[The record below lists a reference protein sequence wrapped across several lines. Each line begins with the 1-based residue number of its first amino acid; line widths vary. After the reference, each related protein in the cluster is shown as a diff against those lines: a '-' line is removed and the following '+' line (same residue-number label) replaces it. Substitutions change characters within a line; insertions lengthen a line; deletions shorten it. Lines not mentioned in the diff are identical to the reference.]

1 MDIVYPLKN
10 CDICEELIYSL
21 RSLENVP
28 HDKVFIVGG
37 CPKCVNKEKVAHI
50 PVLQGS
56 NRYQNTTL
64 SLIAACDDS
73 RISDDFI
80 LFNDDFFV
88 LEKIENPVQE
98 LNLNMGSLYAQA
110 ERLIKKN
117 NTYYGESLFK
127 TAEFLS
133 KKCGIKEPL
142 SYELHTPF
150 IFNKAKLKEIFCLD
164 EFLENAALSVGKRSI
179 YGNLF
184 CKNSKQ
190 ISDVKVLNKSREIYT
205 DKFLSCSDK
214 GFALIKDFLAK
225 KFKTKSIYEV

>member
-1 MDIVYPLKN
+1 MDIVYPIKN

-21 RSLENVP
+21 RSLSNLP
-28 HDKVFIVGG
+28 HNKVFIVGG

-50 PVLQGS
+50 PVWQGS

-88 LEKIENPVQE
+88 LEKIQNPTEE

-117 NTYYGESLFK
+117 NTYYGKSLLK
-127 TAEFLS
+127 TAEFLR

-150 IFNKAKLKEIFCLD
+150 IFSKVKLKEIFCLD
-164 EFLENAALSVGKRSI
+164 GFLENAALSVGKRSI

-184 CKNSKQ
+184 CSGSKQ
-190 ISDVKVLNKSREIYT
+190 ISDVKVLNKSREIHT

-214 GFALIKDFLAK
+214 GFALIKDFLAN
-225 KFKTKSIYEV
+225 KFKTKSEYEV

>member
-1 MDIVYPLKN
+1 MDIVYSLKSDYN
-10 CDICEELIYSL
+10 GQELRYSL

-73 RISDDFI
+73 RISADFI

-150 IFNKAKLKEIFCLD
+150 IFNKAKLKELFCLE
-164 EFLENAALSVGKRSI
+164 EFLQNAALSVGKRSI
-179 YGNLF
+179 YGNLYLTDGKNMPD
-184 CKNSKQ
+184 CKVFSHTK
-190 ISDVKVLNKSREIYT
+190 EIKAG
-205 DKFLSCSDK
+205 KFLSTSDK
-214 GFALIKDFLAK
+214 GFSLIKDFLK
-225 KFKTKSIYEV
+225 QKFSQKSKYEV